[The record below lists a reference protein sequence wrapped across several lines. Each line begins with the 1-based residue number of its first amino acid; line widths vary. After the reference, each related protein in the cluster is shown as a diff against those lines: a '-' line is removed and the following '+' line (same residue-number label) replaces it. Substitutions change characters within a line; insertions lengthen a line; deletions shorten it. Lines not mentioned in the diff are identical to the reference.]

1 MSVPTRLNGVSLA
14 LLAAVVVVTMT
25 AGAARAAIGI
35 TVGEPTLS
43 ADRNSITVPVTVSC
57 SPFDPSLTTFS
68 TLVSVTIQQGND
80 TSARASGAVS
90 AGYPSAMVFTCD
102 GTSQTVTV
110 TAVADPS
117 TSPFHPGPAM
127 VSVVARAMAGIPCP
141 DRPLCFGFIDTQ
153 SATQTSAVELI
164 AARTQPD
171 TSRVTAGEA
180 QAVFEANQ
188 NGGNAILLHSGKH
201 VGPASNDPSSGIRIS
216 GFVDGRHYCSLDWH
230 VIAVTL
236 FDGNVPGGTRTPH
249 EIAAELSAFS
259 ETIYV
264 DAVRLDTVVTPV
276 KPALNPESL
285 ELVSAFWFTTG
296 RLMSPSDLAVGTHT
310 LATEQ
315 RDAAGNITDSSNV
328 TFVIDAAGA
337 GACV

>member
-1 MSVPTRLNGVSLA
+1 MRRGRSISMA
-14 LLAAVVVVTMT
+14 LVAITVVVAIT
-25 AGAARAAIGI
+25 AGAARAAIGV
-35 TVGEPTLS
+35 TVGEPTLA
-43 ADRNSITVPVTVSC
+43 ADRSSIAVPVTVSC

-68 TLVSVTIQQGND
+68 TLVSVTVQQGD
-80 TSARASGAVS
+80 GDSAHASGVAS

-102 GTSQTVTV
+102 GTSQTVNV

-153 SATQTSAVELI
+153 SATQTSAVQLI
-164 AARTQPD
+164 AARTQPG
-171 TSRVTAGEA
+171 TSRVTHGDA
-180 QAVFEANQ
+180 QAVFDANQ

-201 VGPASNDPSSGIRIS
+201 VGPASNDSSSGIRIS

-236 FDGNVPGGTRTPH
+236 FDGNLPGETRTPH

-276 KPALNPESL
+276 KPTLSSESL
-285 ELVSAFWFTTG
+285 GLVDGFWFTTG
-296 RLMSPSDLAVGTHT
+296 RVMSPSDLAVGTHT

-328 TFVIDAAGA
+328 TFVIDAAGV